1 MSNSELMPCPFCGST
16 PQLMEPNEPM
26 FFGGYVV
33 ACQQP
38 SCQAQGRFSG
48 QKDKAI
54 AAWNRRVSQ
63 HAASQAPDERN
74 MFESWALSQIYTT
87 TEVLAGLRTTSG
99 YWDETATGAE
109 ANRLWKLWSSIR
121 AAAPS
126 PTSESKGVERG

>member
-1 MSNSELMPCPFCGST
+1 MSNSELMPCPFCGDT
-16 PQLMEPNEPM
+16 DVQVEPYGNAIHHYQARCLGCRA
-26 FFGGYVV
+26 GGPVDFRDDVV
-33 ACQQP
+33 
-38 SCQAQGRFSG
+38 
-48 QKDKAI
+48 

-63 HAASQAPDERN
+63 PAASQGPDERN
-74 MFESWALSQIYTT
+74 MFELWALSQIYTT

-121 AAAPS
+121 AAAHS